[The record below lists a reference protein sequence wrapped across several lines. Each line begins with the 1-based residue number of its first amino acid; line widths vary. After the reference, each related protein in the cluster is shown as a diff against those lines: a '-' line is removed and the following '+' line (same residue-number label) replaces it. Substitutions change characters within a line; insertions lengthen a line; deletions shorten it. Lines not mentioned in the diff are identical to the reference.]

1 MKRTVFCLDTNVV
14 IFALNRRR
22 PAIAERL
29 TAELQ
34 AGTVLIVPAIVLF
47 ELDYG
52 IAKSARPARTRAVL
66 DHFLEAGFERPAFDP
81 ADARE
86 AGEIRAHL
94 EGHGAPIG
102 PFDTLIA
109 AQARRRGAALVTTNR
124 REFERVPGLMVTDW
138 EV

>member
-1 MKRTVFCLDTNVV
+1 MVFCLDTNVV
-14 IFALNRRR
+14 IFAMNRRR

-34 AGTVLIVPAIVLF
+34 AGTILIIPAIVLF

-66 DHFLEAGFERPAFDP
+66 EHFLEAGFERPAFD
-81 ADARE
+81 ADDARE

-94 EGHGAPIG
+94 ERQGAPIG
-102 PFDTLIA
+102 PFDYLIA
-109 AQARRRGAALVTTNR
+109 AQARRRGAALATTNA
-124 REFERVPGLMVTDW
+124 REFARVPRLMVADW
-138 EV
+138 EA